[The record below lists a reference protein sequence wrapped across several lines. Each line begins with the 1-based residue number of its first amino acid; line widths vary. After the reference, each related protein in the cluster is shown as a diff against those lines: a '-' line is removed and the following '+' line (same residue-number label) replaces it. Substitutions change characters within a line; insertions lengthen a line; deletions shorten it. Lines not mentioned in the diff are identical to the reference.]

1 MTLVIPHSSCPK
13 GIVGNY
19 NDSFLAATYNDLGE
33 EVGTT
38 PHFHEGD
45 DWRHTPAS
53 CGTAACFEA
62 ISSFNDAVVSDM
74 KTGFTV

>member
-1 MTLVIPHSSCPK
+1 MTLVIQHSSCPK
-13 GIVGNY
+13 GIVGKY
-19 NDSFLAATYNDLGE
+19 NHSFLAATYNDLGE
-33 EVGTT
+33 ELGTT
-38 PHFHEGD
+38 TQYYERD

-53 CGTAACFEA
+53 CGTVACFKA